1 MHTYVLINPANAEPG
16 SLGSQLHNHKN
27 LTSIAGSHSSTA
39 IATLHAS
46 NSNVKTAKLFT
57 VACETKTHLAAHENE
72 KCKPN
77 VVDHFRHNKG
87 EKKKN

>member
-1 MHTYVLINPANAEPG
+1 MHIYVLINTANAEPG
-16 SLGSQLHNHKN
+16 SLGSQLHKN
-27 LTSIAGSHSSTA
+27 LTSIVGSHSSTA

-72 KCKPN
+72 KCEPN
-77 VVDHFRHNKG
+77 VADHFGHNKR
-87 EKKKN
+87 EKKKH